1 MTLLSDLADKYGTD
15 KRFADHNYV
24 DMYEQLM
31 ESKRMTTNKML
42 EIGFDKF
49 SLKNST
55 LKTVINS
62 GVLNDFVYNDL
73 VNETPLK
80 MCKTI
85 CGKY

>member
-1 MTLLSDLADKYGTD
+1 MELSKIDLIEPK
-15 KRFADHNYV
+15 
-24 DMYEQLM
+24 
-31 ESKRMTTNKML
+31 L
-42 EIGFDKF
+42 ELSNFLIKP
-49 SLKNST
+49 KNST